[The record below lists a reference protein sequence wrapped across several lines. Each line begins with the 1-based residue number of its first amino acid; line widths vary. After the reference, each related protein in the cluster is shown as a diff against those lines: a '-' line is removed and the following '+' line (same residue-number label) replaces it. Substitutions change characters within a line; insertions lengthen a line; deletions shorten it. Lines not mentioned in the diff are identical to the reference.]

1 LPPLHTALIW
11 SEQLTLGNTKGT
23 LLNLTDGDNH
33 PGIATTA
40 NDLSDRNQ
48 TMENNEKIAAVHRY
62 VEAFEKADI
71 DIIRDIYAADAVVE
85 DPVGKDPYVG
95 LDAICTFYESGL
107 SSGAKLE
114 LTGSPRCAGNT
125 VAFPFRVLIP
135 GMTIEIIDVFEFN
148 SEGKV
153 ASMRA
158 YWGKDNI
165 T

>member
-1 LPPLHTALIW
+1 
-11 SEQLTLGNTKGT
+11 
-23 LLNLTDGDNH
+23 
-33 PGIATTA
+33 
-40 NDLSDRNQ
+40 
-48 TMENNEKIAAVHRY
+48 MENSVKVTAVNRY

-85 DPVGKDPYVG
+85 DPVGKDTYAG
-95 LDAICTFYESGL
+95 MDAICTFYESALG
-107 SSGAKLE
+107 SGAKLE

-125 VAFPFRVLIP
+125 VAFPFKATVQ

-153 ASMRA
+153 VSMRA
-158 YWGKDNI
+158 YWGEDNV